1 VIEHALTDIAF
12 PLWRFLAVFSNP
24 PRDLQSFNIAL
35 VDNFF
40 FLALCVVLIGRL
52 VRVARDIAARGTKDE

>member
-1 VIEHALTDIAF
+1 MEQVLNDIAF
-12 PLWRFLAVFSNP
+12 PLWRFLAVFTHP

-40 FLALCVVLIGRL
+40 FLTVCVMLLGRL
-52 VRVARDIAARGTKDE
+52 VRVARHITTRGTKDE